1 VTRPDTLATRAPAP
15 RTGTVEVPGGEIW
28 FTVRGEGPPLFHVHG
43 SGLGHAN
50 FSQRE
55 KMDEHGG
62 RVVCP
67 QCKSQ
72 DVERVMSGFY
82 ARTPRKS

>member
-1 VTRPDTLATRAPAP
+1 MPTYEYHCNAC
-15 RTGTVEVPGGEIW
+15 
-28 FTVRGEGPPLFHVHG
+28 
-43 SGLGHAN
+43 HAN

-55 KMDEHGG
+55 KMDEHGEK

-67 QCKSQ
+67 QCKSR

>member
-1 VTRPDTLATRAPAP
+1 MPTYEYHCNAC
-15 RTGTVEVPGGEIW
+15 
-28 FTVRGEGPPLFHVHG
+28 
-43 SGLGHAN
+43 HAN